1 MSSRQQVF
9 DSAWLALFSSRSM
22 LVALAVAGMLFTT
35 SVSSWLFWLDY
46 RAAQQSFH
54 EQVDNRARY
63 LSSELRQSMEALYT
77 LRDVIRYVDSLPAI
91 VFDDVGAAALQRNP
105 LLRTLQ
111 WLPRVDQQQRLQ
123 FEQKLGPDRHIETIN
138 GDGRRQRA
146 ALSEEYFPVRYVT
159 PQADSDMLVGV
170 DMMNWPLFLEAANRA
185 RDQDALSMSAPLPL
199 AQLGHLGDTGIM
211 IVLPVYTGRPDSVA
225 ERRAALRGFVVAM
238 INVEEFFSETL
249 INWRQQRWLKV
260 DDLGVENNGL
270 LLQYGA
276 PSTHR
281 YEVIMPK
288 FAGRQWRLAMSPKWR
303 TISAEI
309 SLLPLAAMMLGTLM
323 VIIVCGYLWLL
334 QRRAKL
340 VESLVNERTQALRE
354 ANQRLASLS
363 ITDPLTGLANRRA
376 LDDYLAHEWQRAAR
390 DRSSISVLMLDIDH
404 FKKLNDT
411 WGHQIGDQCLREL
424 ATIMTAHFKRPAD
437 LVARYGGEEFAV
449 ILPNTDSSVLEHVN
463 RFREALATYKIKI
476 GGDEYLQMTISGG
489 LATLVPAVTQTPRD
503 LLKLADEALY
513 KAKRLGRNRIE
524 LASQ

>member
-1 MSSRQQVF
+1 MSSMQRMF
-9 DSAWLALFSSRSM
+9 DTVWRGLFSSRSM

-35 SVSSWLFWLDY
+35 SVSAWLFWLDY
-46 RAAQQSFH
+46 RSAQQSFH
-54 EQVDNRARY
+54 EQVDSRARY
-63 LSSELRQSMEALYT
+63 LSSELRQNMEALYT

-91 VFDDVGAAALQRNP
+91 VFDDVGAAALERNP

-111 WLPRVDQQQRLQ
+111 WLPRVSQQQRSQ
-123 FEQKLGPDRHIETIN
+123 FEQKLGPGRYIEAIN
-138 GDGRRQRA
+138 GSGQRQRA

-159 PQADSDMLVGV
+159 PQVDNEMLIGV
-170 DMMNWPLFLEAANRA
+170 DMMNWPLFLQAADRA
-185 RDQDALSMSAPLPL
+185 RDQGVLSMSAPLPL
-199 AQLGHLGDTGIM
+199 GQLGHFVGTGIM
-211 IVLPVYTGRPDSVA
+211 IILPVYTGRPDSIA
-225 ERRAALRGFVVAM
+225 TRRAALRGFVVAM
-238 INVEEFFSETL
+238 INMEEFFSGTL
-249 INWRQQRWLKV
+249 TGWHQQRWLSIE
-260 DDLGVENNGL
+260 DLGDDSNGL
-270 LLQYGA
+270 LLQYGV

-281 YEVIMPK
+281 YEVMMPE

-309 SLLPLAAMMLGTLM
+309 SLLPAAAMVVGTLM

-334 QRRAKL
+334 QRRTKL
-340 VESLVNERTQALRE
+340 VESLVNERTQELRD

-390 DRSSISVLMLDIDH
+390 DHSSISVLLLDVDH

-449 ILPNTDSSVLEHVN
+449 ILPNTDNSALEHAN
-463 RFREALATYKIKI
+463 RFREALAAHNINV
-476 GGDEYLQMTISGG
+476 GGGEYLQMTISGG
-489 LATLVPAVTQTPRD
+489 LATLMPAVTQTPRD
-503 LLKLADEALY
+503 LLKQADEALY

-524 LASQ
+524 LAD